1 MSDKLAFP
9 FPRVGNRGN
18 KEFLTLGSKC
28 ERENFEEDTI
38 IDEII
43 IFIHISSSDFYF
55 AEKGKV
61 EKNW

>member
-1 MSDKLAFP
+1 MGTRK
-9 FPRVGNRGN
+9 RV
-18 KEFLTLGSKC
+18 FDLGSKC
-28 ERENFEEDTI
+28 ERENFEEDTR

-43 IFIHISSSDFYF
+43 IFIHISSSDAFYF